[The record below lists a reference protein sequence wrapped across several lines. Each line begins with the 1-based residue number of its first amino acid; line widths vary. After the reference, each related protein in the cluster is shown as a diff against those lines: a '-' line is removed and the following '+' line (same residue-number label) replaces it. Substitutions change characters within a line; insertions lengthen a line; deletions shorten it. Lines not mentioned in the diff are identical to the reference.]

1 MNKELIEIVARY
13 VKAVTIDRACDASDV
28 SPTRMLAD
36 IAALMVEIQPDT
48 AETFREAIKVGIKQ
62 SAYNF
67 RESIKDF
74 QPCTEFKIKGV

>member
-1 MNKELIEIVARY
+1 MNKELIELVARY

-36 IAALMVEIQPDT
+36 ISALMVEIQPDT

-62 SAYNF
+62 SAENCGENPEDF
-67 RESIKDF
+67 R
-74 QPCTEFKIKGV
+74 PCTEFKIKGV